1 MRIILFFLLSYSA
14 LSGFSQIQLSQT
26 VFDLGEISLL
36 NSDIVDFEAQNI
48 SNKTIF
54 LLRIEAEQS
63 VGFQYTSK
71 TIRPGTKEGIR
82 IKLNP
87 DSKGKVERKAQFFF
101 SNNPNPIEIILR
113 AVVKAL
119 PKNNRT
125 ACPQFGTTLKAPTGR
140 PQPVAKIQKFDLI
153 LFDTESENQL
163 AIVESNLETQAK
175 KTVAVTTPTSTPK
188 SYGPTTRPNRTARPV
203 RFKKVRK
210 SPEERRNSPS
220 LGTTLFGQK
229 VDSTA
234 VTEEPEQKEKLIQKL
249 KPVQKTKEAI
259 VMGVEAEPIAEKILI
274 EKVQNPKVSSKQ
286 ETIQPSSQ
294 VEEIEENQ
302 TLLDESFKPNNIV
315 FLIDASTSMREEQK
329 MDLLKTAMIQLL
341 EPLRE
346 IDFITIVTYSGEA
359 KVVLPTSSGNLKD
372 EIAVQIENLTADGS
386 TNAVKGIKKA
396 IQVGKS
402 NFLEN
407 GNNQIFLASDG
418 DFNIGENNMS
428 LRKKIV
434 KTAEEGLTITVLG
447 IKNDNWTNKSLKEI
461 ADLGEGDLLKIKSM
475 RDASKVL
482 QSMKRK
488 AKL

>member
-1 MRIILFFLLSYSA
+1 MRIVLFFLFSCSA
-14 LSGFSQIQLSQT
+14 FNVFSQIQLSQT

-36 NSDIVDFEAQNI
+36 NSDIVDFDAQNI
-48 SNKTIF
+48 SDETVFI
-54 LLRIEAEQS
+54 LRIETEQN
-63 VGFQYTSK
+63 VGSQYTSK

-87 DSKGKVERKAQFFF
+87 SSKGKIERKVQLFF
-101 SNNPNPIEIILR
+101 SNNPNPIEITLK

-125 ACPQFGTTLKAPTGR
+125 TCPQFGSALKAPTGK
-140 PQPVAKIQKFDLI
+140 PQPVSKIQKFNLI
-153 LFDTESENQL
+153 LFDTESETQL
-163 AIVESNLETQAK
+163 AVMKSNLEIEETQAE
-175 KTVAVTTPTSTPK
+175 KTGVVTPTAAMPKGYPSTT
-188 SYGPTTRPNRTARPV
+188 GPDRAARPSKS
-203 RFKKVRK
+203 KKVRG
-210 SPEERRNSPS
+210 SPKERRNAPS
-220 LGTTLFGQK
+220 LGTVLFGQK
-229 VDSTA
+229 TDSTA
-234 VTEEPEQKEKLIQKL
+234 VTEEPEQKEKLIQKM
-249 KPVQKTKEAI
+249 KPVRKMKEAI
-259 VMGVEAEPIAEKILI
+259 VMEVEAEPIAERILI
-274 EKVQNPKVSSKQ
+274 EKVQDSAVKSIQ
-286 ETIQPSSQ
+286 ETIQPSPE
-294 VEEIEENQ
+294 VEETQ
-302 TLLDESFKPNNIV
+302 PLLDTSFRSNNIV

-346 IDFITIVTYSGEA
+346 IDFITIVAYSGEA

-372 EIAVQIENLTADGS
+372 EIAVQIENLKADGS

-396 IQVGKS
+396 IQLGKN

-428 LRKKIV
+428 LRKKIA

-461 ADLGEGDLLKIKSM
+461 ANLGEGDLLKIKSM
-475 RDASKVL
+475 RDASKVV

>member
-1 MRIILFFLLSYSA
+1 MKTVLFFLLGCSA
-14 LSGFSQIQLSQT
+14 LNGFSQIQLSQT

-36 NSDIVDFEAQNI
+36 NSDIVDFDAQNI
-48 SNKTIF
+48 SDETVYI
-54 LLRIEAEQS
+54 LRIETEQN
-63 VGFQYTSK
+63 VGSQYTSK

-87 DSKGKVERKAQFFF
+87 LNKGKIERKVQVFF
-101 SNNPNPIEIILR
+101 SNNPKPVEITVKAI
-113 AVVKAL
+113 VKAL

-125 ACPQFGTTLKAPTGR
+125 ACPQFGAALKAPTGR

-163 AIVESNLETQAK
+163 AIVQSNLETQAE
-175 KTVAVTTPTSTPK
+175 KTVVVTPTTLKPK
-188 SYGPTTRPNRTARPV
+188 SPSPTTKPNRTARPV
-203 RFKKVRK
+203 RLKKVRK
-210 SPEERRNSPS
+210 SPEERRNAPS
-220 LGTTLFGQK
+220 LGTTLFGHK
-229 VDSTA
+229 ADSTA
-234 VTEEPEQKEKLIQKL
+234 ATKEPEQKEKLIQKV

-259 VMGVEAEPIAEKILI
+259 VMEVEAEHIAEKILI
-274 EKVQNPKVSSKQ
+274 KKVQDSTIKSSQ
-286 ETIQPSSQ
+286 ETIKPSPK
-294 VEEIEENQ
+294 VEENQ
-302 TLLDESFKPNNIV
+302 TLLDESFRPNNIV
-315 FLIDASTSMREEQK
+315 FLIDASTSMREDQK

-359 KVVLPTSSGNLKD
+359 KVILPTSSGNLKD
-372 EIAVQIENLTADGS
+372 EIAVRIENLKADGS

-402 NFLEN
+402 NFLED

-461 ADLGEGDLLKIKSM
+461 ADLGEGDLLKIKSI
-475 RDASKVL
+475 RDASKVI

>member
-1 MRIILFFLLSYSA
+1 MRTVLFFLLSCSA
-14 LSGFSQIQLSQT
+14 FSGFSQIQLSQT

-48 SNKTIF
+48 SNKTIL

-82 IKLNP
+82 VKLNP
-87 DSKGKVERKAQFFF
+87 DSKGKVERKVQLFF
-101 SNNPNPIEIILR
+101 SNNPNPIEITLK

-125 ACPQFGTTLKAPTGR
+125 ACPQFGTALKAPTGR

-175 KTVAVTTPTSTPK
+175 KTVAVTPTASTPK
-188 SYGPTTRPNRTARPV
+188 SYSPTTRQNRTARPV

-229 VDSTA
+229 ADSTA
-234 VTEEPEQKEKLIQKL
+234 VTEEPEQKEKLIQKV
-249 KPVQKTKEAI
+249 KPVRKTKEAI
-259 VMGVEAEPIAEKILI
+259 VMEVEAEPIAENILI
-274 EKVQNPKVSSKQ
+274 EKAQDSTVKSIQ
-286 ETIQPSSQ
+286 ETIQPSPE
-294 VEEIEENQ
+294 VEENQ
-302 TLLDESFKPNNIV
+302 TLLDESFRPNNIV

-341 EPLRE
+341 EPLRI

-372 EIAVQIENLTADGS
+372 EIAVRIENLKADGS

-402 NFLEN
+402 NFLED

-461 ADLGEGDLLKIKSM
+461 ADLGKGDLLKIKSM
-475 RDASKVL
+475 RDASKVVK
-482 QSMKRK
+482 SMKRK